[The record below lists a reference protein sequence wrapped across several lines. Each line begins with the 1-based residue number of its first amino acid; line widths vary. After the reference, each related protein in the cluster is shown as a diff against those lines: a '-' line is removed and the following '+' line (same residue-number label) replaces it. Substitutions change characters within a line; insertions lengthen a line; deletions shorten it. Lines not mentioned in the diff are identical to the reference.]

1 MTDITRRLAADAA
14 SLAWR
19 PPGDPDFPPEARDLD
34 CLIFAAVSEVLP
46 ERRVVE
52 TAHGPA
58 FVDLIWLPDAW
69 LDRPDTL
76 ARNGMLAHR
85 IATSRI
91 ALDPKGRLA
100 RAAGDV
106 TAAMARPEVQSARI
120 AGLLDMGFLTVREVG
135 VTRGFPGLALFWL
148 QIARTACVAAACDA
162 LGILCPNVYTRP
174 HAYLAPIEAADPGFA
189 DAFGDGL
196 RGDVDPAPLIAAVER
211 LQDEAARACAE
222 PEWFDGMRAAT
233 RYEYRY
239 FAARDET
246 AWRMAV
252 VRGLM
257 ARGEREA
264 ALFALRFWA
273 YALACL
279 PTVTA
284 RNREHMDVSYLR
296 PARNVRT
303 DVLAEAPGMLGDLD
317 AVLGNDA
324 GPEAIGPAVARTQDL
339 AARTRALISRHG
351 IVLPDA
357 PPWVPHAA
365 PGVAA

>member
-1 MTDITRRLAADAA
+1 
-14 SLAWR
+14 
-19 PPGDPDFPPEARDLD
+19 
-34 CLIFAAVSEVLP
+34 
-46 ERRVVE
+46 
-52 TAHGPA
+52 
-58 FVDLIWLPDAW
+58 
-69 LDRPDTL
+69 
-76 ARNGMLAHR
+76 
-85 IATSRI
+85 
-91 ALDPKGRLA
+91 
-100 RAAGDV
+100 
-106 TAAMARPEVQSARI
+106 
-120 AGLLDMGFLTVREVG
+120 MGFLTVREVG
-135 VTRGFPGLALFWL
+135 VTQGFPGLALFWL

-162 LGILCPNVYTRP
+162 LGVLCPNVYTRP

-189 DAFGDGL
+189 AEFGDGL

-239 FAARDET
+239 FATRDET

-273 YALACL
+273 CALACL

-296 PARNVRT
+296 PARNVRG
-303 DVLAEAPGMLGDLD
+303 VSCRSA
-317 AVLGNDA
+317 NSRS
-324 GPEAIGPAVARTQDL
+324 GPD
-339 AARTRALISRHG
+339 ISIR
-351 IVLPDA
+351 PK
-357 PPWVPHAA
+357 
-365 PGVAA
+365 